1 MKFQAHYF
9 GGTRLVSP
17 YGANST
23 LQKKSYFKWHYYLFW
38 YFVIYDCFEILQN
51 LHVVKKQKGIYYAL
65 SSNI

>member
-23 LQKKSYFKWHYYLFW
+23 LQKNPTLSD
-38 YFVIYDCFEILQN
+38 IIICSGIL
-51 LHVVKKQKGIYYAL
+51 
-65 SSNI
+65 